1 MRTALRAAAGDGA
14 TTTTLEATQAGEPVY
29 AAMGYR
35 AFGRYRM
42 MEARRAR

>member
-1 MRTALRAAAGDGA
+1 MRTALRAAAKDGC
-14 TTTTLEATQAGEPVY
+14 TTTTLEATAAGEPVY

-42 MEARRAR
+42 MEARRG